1 MPEEVQA
8 LPSHDP
14 TLATVRGGKLG
25 AAWRVFMA
33 TRLDGRQL
41 AAAIE
46 ARLAATIAERLPKIG
61 RPPGLAVLRVGDD
74 PASGVYV
81 ANKEKACA
89 RVGITSLGAHL
100 PAATSAA
107 QVLSTIQ
114 QLNADPAVDGILLQL
129 PVPAGLD
136 ERPLL
141 AAIDPEKDADGLH
154 TLNLGR
160 LLKGEP
166 GPRSCTPAGV
176 MALLA
181 AAGVELAGKRAVV
194 VGRSILVGQPMALML
209 QAAQATVS
217 IAHSRTTDLPALTRE
232 ADVLVVAA
240 GKPRMI
246 GAEHVKPGAV
256 VVDVGIHRLEPE
268 PGAGP
273 DAMVRLCGDVRY
285 EEVEPIASAITP
297 VPGGVGPMTVT
308 LLLVNTVV
316 AWCRHR
322 GVAHGLGDLVP

>member
-1 MPEEVQA
+1 
-8 LPSHDP
+8 
-14 TLATVRGGKLG
+14 
-25 AAWRVFMA
+25 MA
-33 TRLDGRQL
+33 SLLDGRVL

-46 ARLAATIAERLPKIG
+46 RRLATVIESGLAAAG

-81 ANKEKACA
+81 ANKEKACG
-89 RVGITSLGAHL
+89 RVGIRSLGAHL
-100 PAATSAA
+100 AADTPAAAVQA
-107 QVLSTIQ
+107 TIKR
-114 QLNADPAVDGILLQL
+114 LNADPAVDGILLQL
-129 PVPAGLD
+129 PLPAGL
-136 ERPLL
+136 EESPLL

-181 AAGVELAGKRAVV
+181 AGEVALAGKRAVV

-209 QAAQATVS
+209 QAANATVS
-217 IAHSRTTDLPALTRE
+217 VAHSRTTDLAELTRQ

-240 GKPRMI
+240 GRPRMI

-256 VVDVGIHRLEPE
+256 VVDVGIHRLEPDPAAAAE
-268 PGAGP
+268 AR
-273 DAMVRLCGDVRY
+273 ARLCGDVRF
-285 EEVEPIASAITP
+285 EAVEPIASAITP

-308 LLLVNTVV
+308 MLLVNTVV
-316 AWCRHR
+316 AWCRR
-322 GVAHGLGDLVP
+322 HGLDAAPLADLLL

>member
-1 MPEEVQA
+1 
-8 LPSHDP
+8 
-14 TLATVRGGKLG
+14 
-25 AAWRVFMA
+25 MA
-33 TRLDGRQL
+33 SLLDGRVL

-46 ARLAATIAERLPKIG
+46 RRLATVIESGLAAAG

-81 ANKEKACA
+81 ANKEKACG
-89 RVGITSLGAHL
+89 RVGIRSLGAHL
-100 PAATSAA
+100 AADTPAAAVQAS
-107 QVLSTIQ
+107 IER
-114 QLNADPAVDGILLQL
+114 LNADPAVDGILLQL
-129 PVPAGLD
+129 PLPAGL
-136 ERPLL
+136 EESPLL

-181 AAGVELAGKRAVV
+181 AGEVALAGKRAVV

-209 QAAQATVS
+209 QAANATVS
-217 IAHSRTTDLPALTRE
+217 VAHSRTTDLAELTRQ

-240 GKPRMI
+240 GRPRMI

-256 VVDVGIHRLEPE
+256 VVDVGIHRLEPD
-268 PGAGP
+268 PAAGAE
-273 DAMVRLCGDVRY
+273 ARARLCGDVRF
-285 EEVEPIASAITP
+285 EAVEPIASAITP

-308 LLLVNTVV
+308 MLLVNTVV
-316 AWCRHR
+316 AWCRR
-322 GVAHGLGDLVP
+322 HGLDAAPLADLLL

>member
-1 MPEEVQA
+1 MQDV
-8 LPSHDP
+8 S
-14 TLATVRGGKLG
+14 VSVG
-25 AAWRVFMA
+25 FSMA
-33 TRLDGRQL
+33 MRLDGRQL

-46 ARLAATIAERLPKIG
+46 RRLQGAVAERLALAG

-81 ANKEKACA
+81 ANKEKACS
-89 RVGITSLGAHL
+89 RIGITNLGAHL
-100 PAATSAA
+100 PANTPAA
-107 QVLSTIQ
+107 EVLSAIQ
-114 QLNADPAVDGILLQL
+114 RLNADPQVDGILLQL
-129 PVPAGLD
+129 PLPAGLD
-136 ERPLL
+136 EGPLL
-141 AAIDPEKDADGLH
+141 AAIDPAKDADGLH

-209 QAAQATVS
+209 QAAHATVTV
-217 IAHSRTTDLPALTRE
+217 AHSRTQQLEEITRQ

-240 GKPRMI
+240 GKPRII
-246 GAEHVKPGAV
+246 GVDHVKPGVV
-256 VVDVGIHRLEPE
+256 VVDVGIHRLEPDLQD
-268 PGAGP
+268 GP
-273 DAMVRLCGDVRY
+273 DGKARLCGDVRF
-285 EEVEPIASAITP
+285 EEVEPIARAISP

-308 LLLVNTVV
+308 MLLVNTFTS
-316 AWCRHR
+316 WCGHYQLDNPL
-322 GVAHGLGDLVP
+322 ADLLP

>member
-1 MPEEVQA
+1 MA
-8 LPSHDP
+8 L
-14 TLATVRGGKLG
+14 
-25 AAWRVFMA
+25 
-33 TRLDGRQL
+33 RLDGKQL

-46 ARLAATIAERLPKIG
+46 VRLADAIARGLEAVG
-61 RPPGLAVLRVGDD
+61 RPPGLAVLRIGND

-100 PAATSAA
+100 AADAPPAGVLAA
-107 QVLSTIQ
+107 VRR
-114 QLNADPAVDGILLQL
+114 LNADPACDGILLQL
-129 PVPAGLD
+129 PLPAGLD
-136 ERPLL
+136 EGPLL
-141 AAIDPEKDADGLH
+141 LAIDPDKDADGLH

-181 AAGVELAGKRAVV
+181 AAGIELAGKRAVV

-209 QAAQATVS
+209 QAADATVS
-217 IAHSRTTDLPALTRE
+217 VAHSRTVDLAALTRQ

-240 GKPRMI
+240 GRPRML

-256 VVDVGIHRLEPE
+256 VVDVGIHRRE
-268 PGAGP
+268 GG
-273 DAMVRLCGDVRY
+273 LCGDVRF
-285 EEVEPIASAITP
+285 EEVEPIAGAISP

-308 LLLVNTVV
+308 MLLVNTVV
-316 AWCRHR
+316 AWCRR
-322 GVAHGLGDLVP
+322 HGLEHGLDDLVV

>member
-1 MPEEVQA
+1 MICP
-8 LPSHDP
+8 
-14 TLATVRGGKLG
+14 
-25 AAWRVFMA
+25 MA

-41 AAAIE
+41 AGEIE
-46 ARLAATIAERLPKIG
+46 ARLQALIAERLPAVG

-100 PAATSAA
+100 PAGTPAA
-107 QVLSTIQ
+107 EVLAAVQ
-114 QLNADPAVDGILLQL
+114 RLNADPACDGILLQL
-129 PVPAGLD
+129 PLPAGLD
-136 ERPLL
+136 EAPLL
-141 AAIDPEKDADGLH
+141 LAIDPEKDADGLH

-181 AAGVELAGKRAVV
+181 RHGVELAGQRAVV

-209 QAAQATVS
+209 QAADATVS
-217 IAHSRTTDLPALTRE
+217 VAHSRTADLAALTCQ

-240 GKPRMI
+240 GRPRMI
-246 GAEHVKPGAV
+246 GAEHVKAGAV
-256 VVDVGIHRLEPE
+256 VVDVGIHRTET
-268 PGAGP
+268 G
-273 DAMVRLCGDVRY
+273 LCGDVRF
-285 EEVEPIASAITP
+285 EEVEPIASAISP

-308 LLLVNTVV
+308 MLLVNTVV
-316 AWCRHR
+316 AWCRR
-322 GVAHGLGDLVP
+322 AGLPHGLDDLVP